1 MELNFNKSHIQQKL
15 PVVLTQKEISAL
27 LPQIDANYQLICQ
40 LMYGSGLRLMEAV
53 RLRVQDIDFDFYT
66 VRVWQGKGGKN
77 RCVTLAHELISALKN
92 QIRVVE
98 KYYLSY
104 FTALICNTF
113 TSKRCR
119 HTNGTGTIR
128 AQ

>member
-1 MELNFNKSHIQQKL
+1 
-15 PVVLTQKEISAL
+15 
-27 LPQIDANYQLICQ
+27 
-40 LMYGSGLRLMEAV
+40 MYGSGLRLMEAV

-66 VRVWQGKGGKN
+66 VRVWQGKGSKN
-77 RCVTLAHELISALKN
+77 RRVTLAHELISALKN

-98 KYYLSY
+98 KYYWSY

-113 TSKRCR
+113 TSKSCR

-128 AQ
+128 PQRHRTTQTYTHIIERGANGVTSPLSTLI